1 MQPKS
6 RPPQCELFGAQL
18 SELLNPEHPLYVLAE
33 RIEWSQFE
41 AAIDACYADDIGR
54 PGVNTRL
61 MVGLLYLKHAYDES
75 DESLVARWVENP
87 YWQFFCGCH
96 YMQHELPIDPSSL
109 SKWRKRVGAERLEQL
124 LEATIKTAVA
134 MQALRPQEFQQVNVD
149 TTVQEKAIAFPTD
162 ARLYHKMRAALV
174 RRAKSLG
181 LALRQN
187 YRFKSKKL
195 LAQQGRYAHA
205 RQMQRAA
212 KMTRQLQTI
221 LGRVV
226 RDIER
231 KAAKLQGQIADEP
244 LRELVAMAH
253 RLLAQTRTSK
263 NKLYSVHAPE
273 VECIA
278 KGKMHKRYE
287 FGCKVSVATTSK
299 SNWIVGAQALHG
311 NPYDGHTLGGAIG
324 QVERLTGQTPGDV
337 MVDQGYRGHGYAG
350 SASVHVVRSI
360 PKRAT
365 RALRRLLKRRAAIE
379 PTIGHLKS
387 DNRLDRNYLAGRAG
401 DRINAVL
408 SAAGYN
414 LRKLLRWLVF
424 TPMFWLTDWL
434 KVCLAVV
441 NSLRPALSR
450 TIGVRFAAANKARSQ
465 RFTPLDLLSGTTT
478 YRHNNRDGKMR
489 LALDGK

>member
-1 MQPKS
+1 MKPKAAT
-6 RPPQCELFGAQL
+6 PQCELFGAQL
-18 SELLNPEHPLYVLAE
+18 RELLNPKHPLYVLAE
-33 RIEWSQFE
+33 RIDWLEFD
-41 AAIDACYADDIGR
+41 AAIDACYAEDIGR

-61 MVGLLYLKHAYDES
+61 MVGLVYLKHAFDES

-87 YWQFFCGCH
+87 YWQFFCGCR
-96 YMQHELPIDPSSL
+96 YLQHELPIDPSSL
-109 SKWRKRVGAERLEQL
+109 SKWRKRVGAERLEKL

-134 MQALRPQEFQQVNVD
+134 MKALRPQEFEKVNVD

-174 RRAKSLG
+174 RRARSLG

-195 LAQQGRYAHA
+195 LAKQGRYAMA
-205 RQMQRAA
+205 RQMKRAA
-212 KMTRQLQTI
+212 KMTRQLKTI

-231 KAAKLQGQIADEP
+231 KAAKWQGQVADES
-244 LRELVAMAH
+244 LCELLAMAE

-263 NKLYSVHAPE
+263 HKLYSIHAPE

-278 KGKMHKRYE
+278 KGKVHQRYE
-287 FGCKVSVATTSK
+287 FGCKTSVATTSK
-299 SNWIVGAQALHG
+299 NNWIVGAHALHG

-324 QVERLTGQTPGDV
+324 QVERLTGRSPEDV
-337 MVDQGYRGHGYAG
+337 MVDQGYRGHGYTG
-350 SASVHVVRSI
+350 SAIVHVVRTI

-365 RALRRLLKRRAAIE
+365 RAFRRMLKRRAAIE

-387 DNRLDRNYLAGRAG
+387 DNRMNRNYLTGREG
-401 DRINAVL
+401 DKINAVL

-414 LRKLLRWLVF
+414 LRKLLRWIVF
-424 TPMFWLTDWL
+424 APIFWLRGWL
-434 KVCLAVV
+434 KAMLAVEIRCRRAPRHAA
-441 NSLRPALSR
+441 RPE
-450 TIGVRFAAANKARSQ
+450 FAPAVI
-465 RFTPLDLLSGTTT
+465 
-478 YRHNNRDGKMR
+478 
-489 LALDGK
+489 

>member
-1 MQPKS
+1 MKPKAAT
-6 RPPQCELFGAQL
+6 PQCELFGARL
-18 SELLNPEHPLYVLAE
+18 SELLNPEHPLYVLGE
-33 RIEWSQFE
+33 RIDWSQFD
-41 AAIDACYADDIGR
+41 AAIDACYAEELGR

-75 DESLVARWVENP
+75 DESVVARWVENP
-87 YWQFFCGCH
+87 YWQFFCGLS

-109 SKWRKRVGAERLEQL
+109 SKWRKRVGVERLEKL
-124 LEATIKTAVA
+124 LEATIHAALAMKAV
-134 MQALRPQEFQQVNVD
+134 RPQELAQVNVD

-162 ARLYHKMRAALV
+162 ARLYHKMRVALV

-181 LALRQN
+181 IFLRQS
-187 YRFKSKKL
+187 YRFQGKRM
-195 LAQQGRYAHA
+195 LAKQGRYAHA
-205 RQMQRAA
+205 QQMKRAG
-212 KMTRQLQTI
+212 KMTRGLKTI

-231 KAAKLQGQIADEP
+231 KAHKLQGQIADEP
-244 LRELVAMAH
+244 LAELLAMAE

-273 VECIA
+273 VECIS
-278 KGKMHKRYE
+278 KGKAHKRYE

-311 NPYDGHTLGGAIG
+311 NPYDGHTLSGAIG
-324 QVERLTGQTPGDV
+324 QVERLTGRTPGDV

-350 SASVHVVRSI
+350 LAIVHVVRKI
-360 PKRAT
+360 PKQAT
-365 RALRRLLKRRAAIE
+365 RAFRRMLRRRAAIE

-387 DNRLDRNYLAGRAG
+387 DHRMNRNYLTGRLG
-401 DRINAVL
+401 DKINAVL

-424 TPMFWLTDWL
+424 AQMFWLGWL
-434 KVCLAVV
+434 TTVRLSVEIGPRHAPLRITLA
-441 NSLRPALSR
+441 
-450 TIGVRFAAANKARSQ
+450 
-465 RFTPLDLLSGTTT
+465 
-478 YRHNNRDGKMR
+478 
-489 LALDGK
+489 

>member
-1 MQPKS
+1 MKPKAAT
-6 RPPQCELFGAQL
+6 PQSELFGAHL
-18 SELLNPEHPLYVLAE
+18 SELLNRRHPLYVLAE
-33 RIEWSQFE
+33 RLDWSQFD
-41 AAIDACYADDIGR
+41 AAIDACYAEELGR

-75 DESLVARWVENP
+75 DESVVARWVENP
-87 YWQFFCGCH
+87 YWQFFCGLC

-109 SKWRKRVGAERLEQL
+109 SKWRKRVGAERLEKL
-124 LEATIKTAVA
+124 LEATIQTALA
-134 MQALRPQEFQQVNVD
+134 MKAVRPQEFQRVNVD

-162 ARLYHKMRAALV
+162 ARLYHKMRLALV

-181 LALRQN
+181 ITLRQN
-187 YRFKSKKL
+187 YRFKGKKL
-195 LAQQGRYAHA
+195 LAKQGRYAHA
-205 RQMQRAA
+205 RQMKRAA
-212 KMTRQLQTI
+212 KMTRQLKTI
-221 LGRVV
+221 LGRVL

-231 KAAKLQGQIADEP
+231 KAQTIQGRIADEP
-244 LRELVAMAH
+244 LGELIALAE

-278 KGKMHKRYE
+278 KGKAHKRYE
-287 FGCKVSVATTSK
+287 FGCKTSVATTSK
-299 SNWIVGAQALHG
+299 SNWIVGTQALDG

-324 QVERLTGQTPGDV
+324 QVERLTGQTPRDV

-350 SASVHVVRSI
+350 SSIVHVVRTI

-365 RALRRLLKRRAAIE
+365 RAMKRMLRRRAAIE

-387 DNRLDRNYLAGRAG
+387 DNRLNRNYLTGREG
-401 DRINAVL
+401 DKINAVL

-424 TPMFWLTDWL
+424 APMFWLRWL
-434 KVCLAVV
+434 LTAKLSVEIG
-441 NSLRPALSR
+441 LRRA
-450 TIGVRFAAANKARSQ
+450 
-465 RFTPLDLLSGTTT
+465 PLPI
-478 YRHNNRDGKMR
+478 MR
-489 LALDGK
+489 A